1 MWCCCGWVDVG
12 LKGDENVQSSGTQR
26 GASADVSI
34 GGMGWEELKESLMH
48 MAC

>member
-1 MWCCCGWVDVG
+1 MG
-12 LKGDENVQSSGTQR
+12 LRGDENMLSSGTQR

-34 GGMGWEELKESLMH
+34 GGMGWEELEESLMK